1 MKQKKQ
7 ERDENKRRRDKK
19 TKTNRHTMM
28 KKTKINR
35 QITQEV
41 KSLFCFAPQTN
52 NSFFGIQEQMHPPP
66 PSLSSQLSSSKSNF
80 VYCCAF
86 GNRRSRYCGGGGFGR
101 RRRSVLSS
109 SSLTSSLSLSSRSL
123 SNIMRNAKSSSSSR
137 TSLIATAAAGTSFS
151 SIFSSGAAASEPARA
166 ALFVTSG
173 YVLVQVMRTV
183 FNHKTLSDVSVSCQN
198 TEKNA
203 SVLKMLHTLRV
214 GYDAITVLRNP
225 HMSTILATFFR
236 KDVDVEYQRELLPM
250 ACGGVVALDWPLS
263 VDDET
268 HKYRE
273 RTPEMLE
280 KTRNLDTDFEPHR
293 KSIPSQTPKIDGVL
307 EEHYKTLPEDA
318 PTLVLMSGIAGGS
331 HDKYLKHM
339 LRRAVMKGYRVVA
352 FNARGTSESP
362 LMTPQFYSA
371 SFTGDTRAVMGEM
384 KRRFPNA
391 PLFAV
396 GWSLGANILTNTLGE
411 DGEDALVDA
420 ACSMCNPFDLNRCDE
435 NLQKGF
441 WGKLYSK
448 SMANNMRK
456 LFEPHK
462 HLFQGLRE
470 YEPALVRKAR
480 TVRDFDEAITRVTF
494 GFSSVD
500 AYYEASGSKRKIA
513 DVRVPLLCV
522 QAKDDPIASIEAIP
536 REAIASNEHVILL
549 ETESGGHL
557 GWTAGAEA
565 PWGAPWPDQVAMEF
579 FEVHALEWKT
589 KRGANTARAKAPAEV
604 TA

>member
-1 MKQKKQ
+1 
-7 ERDENKRRRDKK
+7 
-19 TKTNRHTMM
+19 M

-35 QITQEV
+35 QITQRGEKFV
-41 KSLFCFAPQTN
+41 LFCTTKKQHY
-52 NSFFGIQEQMHPPP
+52 FFGIKEQMHPPP

-80 VYCCAF
+80 VYCTF

-109 SSLTSSLSLSSRSL
+109 SSLTSLSSLSSRSL
-123 SNIMRNAKSSSSSR
+123 SNIMRNAKSSSSSSR

-151 SIFSSGAAASEPARA
+151 SMFSSGAAASEPARA

-236 KDVDVEYQRELLPM
+236 KDVEVEYQRELLPM

-371 SFTGDTRAVMGEM
+371 SFTGDTRAVMKEM

-435 NLQKGF
+435 NLQRGF

>member
-1 MKQKKQ
+1 MT
-7 ERDENKRRRDKK
+7 EI
-19 TKTNRHTMM
+19 
-28 KKTKINR
+28 KI
-35 QITQEV
+35 I
-41 KSLFCFAPQTN
+41 KSQREKFCFAPQTTT
-52 NSFFGIQEQMHPPP
+52 FGITEQMHPPPP
-66 PSLSSQLSSSKSNF
+66 PSLSSQLSSKSN
-80 VYCCAF
+80 VYCTF
-86 GNRRSRYCGGGGFGR
+86 GNRRSRYCGGGGFGQ

-123 SNIMRNAKSSSSSR
+123 SNIMRTAKSSSSSR

-371 SFTGDTRAVMGEM
+371 SFTGDTRAVMKEM

>member
-1 MKQKKQ
+1 MLALQKKVNTKKREI
-7 ERDENKRRRDKK
+7 EREKSSRSARRNMRPALP
-19 TKTNRHTMM
+19 RPL
-28 KKTKINR
+28 
-35 QITQEV
+35 
-41 KSLFCFAPQTN
+41 KS
-52 NSFFGIQEQMHPPP
+52 GG
-66 PSLSSQLSSSKSNF
+66 F
-80 VYCCAF
+80 V
-86 GNRRSRYCGGGGFGR
+86 CGGAVVASTSFSSVSSR
-101 RRRSVLSS
+101 PFRSANTNTKNMFKSTFSS
-109 SSLTSSLSLSSRSL
+109 SSL
-123 SNIMRNAKSSSSSR
+123 SR
-137 TSLIATAAAGTSFS
+137 TSSSNLARSPAAAASAGGGLGGGGGASS
-151 SIFSSGAAASEPARA
+151 SISASALEGVVLSAASSEPARA
-166 ALFVTSG
+166 AFFVTSG
-173 YVLVQVMRTV
+173 ALLVALLSKV
-183 FNHKTLSDVSVSCQN
+183 FKHKTTSEVSVSCQK

-203 SVLKMLHTLRV
+203 NVLKMLHTLRV
-214 GYDAITVLRNP
+214 GYDAVTVLRNP
-225 HMSTILATFFR
+225 HASTIMATFFR
-236 KDVDVEYQRELLPM
+236 KDVEVEYQRELLPM

-280 KTRNLDTDFEPHR
+280 KTRNLDKDFEPHR
-293 KSIPSQTPKIDGVL
+293 KSIPNQTPKIDKVL
-307 EEHYKTLPEDA
+307 EEHYRTLPEDA

-362 LMTPQFYSA
+362 LLTPQFYSA
-371 SFTGDTRAVMGEM
+371 SFTGDTRAVMKEM

-411 DGEDALVDA
+411 DGEDAVVDA

-500 AYYEASGSKRKIA
+500 AYYEASGSRRKIA

-536 REAIASNEHVILL
+536 REEIASNENVILL

-579 FEVHALEWKT
+579 FEVQALEWKS
-589 KRGANTARAKAPAEV
+589 KRADATRARTKAPAEV
-604 TA
+604 AA

>member
-19 TKTNRHTMM
+19 TKKNRHTMM

-371 SFTGDTRAVMGEM
+371 SFTGDTRAVMKEM

>member
-1 MKQKKQ
+1 
-7 ERDENKRRRDKK
+7 
-19 TKTNRHTMM
+19 
-28 KKTKINR
+28 
-35 QITQEV
+35 
-41 KSLFCFAPQTN
+41 
-52 NSFFGIQEQMHPPP
+52 MHPPP
-66 PSLSSQLSSSKSNF
+66 PSLSSQLSSKSN
-80 VYCCAF
+80 VYCTF
-86 GNRRSRYCGGGGFGR
+86 GNRRSSYCGGGGFGQR
-101 RRRSVLSS
+101 RRRVLSS
-109 SSLTSSLSLSSRSL
+109 SSLTSSSSLSSRSL
-123 SNIMRNAKSSSSSR
+123 SNIMRTAKSSSSSR

-371 SFTGDTRAVMGEM
+371 SFTGDTRAVMKEM

>member
-371 SFTGDTRAVMGEM
+371 SFTGDTRAVMKEM

>member
-1 MKQKKQ
+1 MMS
-7 ERDENKRRRDKK
+7 DEKNKK
-19 TKTNRHTMM
+19 TKFFVRHRQM
-28 KKTKINR
+28 TKINL
-35 QITQEV
+35 IK
-41 KSLFCFAPQTN
+41 KSQREEKFFFVLHHNKTTT
-52 NSFFGIQEQMHPPP
+52 FGIKEQMHPPP
-66 PSLSSQLSSSKSNF
+66 PSLSSQKLSSKSN
-80 VYCCAF
+80 VYCTF

-101 RRRSVLSS
+101 RRRRVLSS
-109 SSLTSSLSLSSRSL
+109 SSLTSSSSLSSRSL
-123 SNIMRNAKSSSSSR
+123 SNITRTAKSSSSSR

-250 ACGGVVALDWPLS
+250 ACGGGVALDWPLS

-371 SFTGDTRAVMGEM
+371 SFTGDTRAVMKEM

-456 LFEPHK
+456 LFDPHK

>member
-1 MKQKKQ
+1 MFRVFPKSGPFYPPFELVVLSDYTLSAFCRITSDTRGGRKTT
-7 ERDENKRRRDKK
+7 KRRMRPGGGVVVLVGRSGGGKA
-19 TKTNRHTMM
+19 TSFFSASANRHRGWSAR
-28 KKTKINR
+28 KTAQTTTTPNSRMSFARGGASAASTSTSASFEIAR
-35 QITQEV
+35 QM
-41 KSLFCFAPQTN
+41 FQT
-52 NSFFGIQEQMHPPP
+52 
-66 PSLSSQLSSSKSNF
+66 
-80 VYCCAF
+80 
-86 GNRRSRYCGGGGFGR
+86 
-101 RRRSVLSS
+101 
-109 SSLTSSLSLSSRSL
+109 
-123 SNIMRNAKSSSSSR
+123 
-137 TSLIATAAAGTSFS
+137 
-151 SIFSSGAAASEPARA
+151 SEPARA

-173 YVLVQVMRTV
+173 ALLVAVMNKM
-183 FNHKTLSDVSVSCQN
+183 FAHKTTSEVSVSCQN

-203 SVLKMLHTLRV
+203 NALKMLKTLQV

-225 HMSTILATFFR
+225 HASTILATFFR
-236 KDVDVEYQRELLPM
+236 KDVEVEYQRELLPM
-250 ACGGVVALDWPLS
+250 PCGGVVALDWPLS

-280 KTRNLDTDFEPHR
+280 KTRNLDPNFEPHR

-307 EEHYKTLPEDA
+307 EEHYKTFPENA

-371 SFTGDTRAVMGEM
+371 SFTGDTRAVMKEM

-411 DGEDALVDA
+411 DGEHAVVDA
-420 ACSMCNPFDLNRCDE
+420 ACSMCNPFDLNRCDD

-513 DVRVPLLCV
+513 DVRVPLLCI

-536 REAIASNEHVILL
+536 RKEIASNENVILL

-557 GWTAGAEA
+557 GWTAGKEA

-579 FEVHALEWKT
+579 FEVQALEWKT
-589 KRGANTARAKAPAEV
+589 KRRANTAEPSKKAPAEV
-604 TA
+604 AA

>member
-1 MKQKKQ
+1 M
-7 ERDENKRRRDKK
+7 RN
-19 TKTNRHTMM
+19 
-28 KKTKINR
+28 
-35 QITQEV
+35 
-41 KSLFCFAPQTN
+41 
-52 NSFFGIQEQMHPPP
+52 PPP
-66 PSLSSQLSSSKSNF
+66 LSQLASRSG
-80 VYCCAF
+80 VRCIF
-86 GNRRSRYCGGGGFGR
+86 GNRRSSGSGYCCGGGFGRR

-109 SSLTSSLSLSSRSL
+109 SSL
-123 SNIMRNAKSSSSSR
+123 SSSSSR
-137 TSLIATAAAGTSFS
+137 SFSNITRHAKTSSSSRGTTLATAAAATSFS
-151 SIFSSGAAASEPARA
+151 SLFSSAGAASEPARA

-173 YVLVQVMRTV
+173 CVLVQMMRTV

-236 KDVDVEYQRELLPM
+236 KDVEVEYQRELLPM
-250 ACGGVVALDWPLS
+250 ACGGIVALDWPLS

-280 KTRNLDTDFEPHR
+280 KTRNLDKDFEPHR

-371 SFTGDTRAVMGEM
+371 SFTGDTRAVMKEM

-589 KRGANTARAKAPAEV
+589 KNGANTTRATISKAPAEV